1 MDGATIGDRVA
12 GQADRLVGRGAELE
26 LFGRILDGTLDRNVL
41 LVHGPGG
48 IGKTEL
54 LRAAAA
60 AARAA
65 GRATRWIDVR
75 TIDPLPAALAAALRD
90 VPAGTV
96 VFLDGFERIATGAKE
111 LREEVLPRLPGDVVV
126 VIAGRSRPD
135 PGWFCGGWAQ
145 VTFVLELAE
154 LCRETSVELLG
165 AHDVP
170 DGPAREITRWTAGSP
185 LALVLAAGAYLRHGR
200 VAPEPGLV
208 TTLVRLTTAV
218 DWDTTHFDA
227 LAACAI
233 ARRTTLELLG
243 ATLEAGSDAEA
254 AFGWLTG
261 LPFVDRVGDTVTLH
275 DAVREPMRDS
285 LLGVRPARERE
296 LRRRV
301 ADHLYRRSLLGDRS
315 IVTDLAHLL
324 RSPVLRWAYCWDGS
338 SRYHADRI
346 RPGDAAVLGAALAG
360 RGYARW
366 WSASEPYHRL
376 APRNVVV
383 ARDGAGAPVG
393 YAIWL
398 TPGSAP
404 PSVLAGDPFGRGCL
418 RFAER
423 TCGSEDVVVWRDSVD
438 LTAPAQEAGVPP
450 TGSALAMLNIAV
462 ALRADV
468 PNPRHAIVPLFQ
480 HNLRLHEF
488 CLAAGGTVVPELDT
502 VVDGRPVCAYWI
514 DYGPGGLHAHQRDLV
529 YRELGRSPEL
539 SPVAVSIDDVRTA
552 LESFPVATELARHP
566 LAVGVGVDARAE
578 SVRATLRAG
587 VAAAFGSG
595 PREQQ
600 LRTILCQRYL
610 TPGAT
615 SAATARALAMSK
627 ATYFRRLT
635 EAVRR
640 LTEHLAETR

>member
-1 MDGATIGDRVA
+1 MDGVTIGDRVA
-12 GQADRLVGRGAELE
+12 GQADRFVGRSRELE
-26 LFGRILDGTLDRNVL
+26 LFGRVLAGTLDRNVL

-54 LRAAAA
+54 LRASAA
-60 AARAA
+60 AARTA
-65 GRATRWIDVR
+65 GRATRWIDAR

-90 VPAGTV
+90 VAAGTV
-96 VFLDGFERIATGAKE
+96 VFLDGFERIAAGAKE

-135 PGWFCGGWAQ
+135 AGWFCDGWAQ
-145 VTFVLELAE
+145 VTFVWELAE
-154 LCRETSVELLG
+154 LNEDTAVELLAG
-165 AHDVP
+165 HGVP

-185 LALVLAAGAYLRHGR
+185 LALVLAAGAYHRHGR

-218 DWDTTHFDA
+218 EWDTTHFDA
-227 LAACAI
+227 LAACAL
-233 ARRTTLELLG
+233 ARRTTLELLA
-243 ATLEAGSDAEA
+243 ATLEDGSDAEG

-285 LLGVRPARERE
+285 LLSARPARERE

-301 ADHLYRRSLLGDRS
+301 ADHLYQRSLLGDRS

-324 RSPVLRWAYCWDGS
+324 RSPELRWAYCWDGS

-346 RPGDAAVLGAALAG
+346 RPGDPAVLGAALAA
-360 RGYARW
+360 RGYGEW

-383 ARDGAGAPVG
+383 ARNGSGAPVG
-393 YAIWL
+393 YAVWL

-404 PSVLAGDPFGRGCL
+404 STVLAGDPFGRGCL

-423 TCGSEDVVVWRDSVD
+423 ACGSEDVVVWRDSVD
-438 LTAPAQEAGVPP
+438 LTGGAPAA
-450 TGSALAMLNIAV
+450 GSALAMLNIAV

-480 HNLRLHEF
+480 HHQRLHEF

-514 DYGPGGLHAHQRDLV
+514 DYGPGGLHAHQRDLL
-529 YRELGRSPEL
+529 YRELGRPSADPSAL
-539 SPVAVSIDDVRTA
+539 GVDDVRAA
-552 LESFPVATELARHP
+552 LESFGVATELARHP

-578 SVRATLRAG
+578 SVRAALRAG
-587 VAAAFGSG
+587 VTGAFGTG

-600 LRTILCQRYL
+600 LSTILSQRYL
-610 TPGAT
+610 EPGAT
-615 SAATARALAMSK
+615 SAATARSLAMSK

-640 LTEHLAETR
+640 LTEHLAATR

>member
-1 MDGATIGDRVA
+1 MDGVTIGDRVA
-12 GQADRLVGRGAELE
+12 AQADRLVGRSRELA
-26 LFGRILDGTLDRNVL
+26 LFGRVLAGTLDRNVL

-54 LRAAAA
+54 LRASAA

-65 GRATRWIDVR
+65 GRAVRWIDAR
-75 TIDPLPAALAAALRD
+75 TIDPLPAALAAALHD
-90 VPAGTV
+90 VTAGTV
-96 VFLDGFERIATGAKE
+96 VFLDGFERIAAGAKE
-111 LREEVLPRLPGDVVV
+111 LREEVLPRLHADVVV
-126 VIAGRSRPD
+126 VIAGRSSPD

-145 VTFVLELAE
+145 VTFVVELAE
-154 LCRETSVELLG
+154 LSEDTSVELLA
-165 AHDVP
+165 AHGVP

-185 LALVLAAGAYLRHGR
+185 LALVLAASAYHRHGR

-218 DWDTTHFDA
+218 EWDTTHFDA

-233 ARRTTLELLG
+233 ARRTTLELLV
-243 ATLEAGSDAEA
+243 ATLEAGSDAES

-285 LLGVRPARERE
+285 LLGARPARERE

-301 ADHLYRRSLLGDRS
+301 ADHLYQRSLLGDRS
-315 IVTDLAHLL
+315 IITDLAHLL

-346 RPGDAAVLGAALAG
+346 RPGDPAVLGAALAE
-360 RGYARW
+360 RGYGEW

-376 APRNVVV
+376 APRHVVV
-383 ARDGAGAPVG
+383 ARNGTGAPVG

-398 TPGSAP
+398 TPGAAP
-404 PSVLAGDPFGRGCL
+404 SSVLADDPFGRRCL

-423 TCGSEDVVVWRDSVD
+423 ACGSEDVVVWRDSVD
-438 LTAPAQEAGVPP
+438 LTGGSPAMA
-450 TGSALAMLNIAV
+450 GSALAMLNIAV

-480 HNLRLHEF
+480 HNQRLHEF
-488 CLAAGGTVVPELDT
+488 CLAAGGKVVPELDT

-529 YRELGRSPEL
+529 YRELGRAP
-539 SPVAVSIDDVRTA
+539 AVSSALSVDDVRAA
-552 LESFPVATELARHP
+552 LESFTVSTELARHP
-566 LAVGVGVDARAE
+566 LAVGDGVDARAE
-578 SVRATLRAG
+578 SVRAALRTG
-587 VAAAFGSG
+587 VAAAFGTG

-600 LRTILCQRYL
+600 LRTILSQRYL
-610 TPGAT
+610 EPGAT
-615 SAATARALAMSK
+615 STATARSLAMSK
-627 ATYFRRLT
+627 ATYFRRLA

-640 LTEHLAETR
+640 LTEHLAATR

>member
-12 GQADRLVGRGAELE
+12 GQANRLVGRGRELE
-26 LFGRILDGTLDRNVL
+26 LFRRVLAGTLDRNVL

-54 LRAAAA
+54 LRASAA

-65 GRATRWIDVR
+65 GRATRWIDAR
-75 TIDPLPAALAAALRD
+75 TIDPLPAALAAALDD
-90 VPAGTV
+90 VTAGTV
-96 VFLDGFERIATGAKE
+96 VFLDGFERIAAGAKE
-111 LREEVLPRLPGDVVV
+111 LREDVLPRLHGDVVV

-135 PGWFCGGWAQ
+135 PGWFSGGWAQ
-145 VTFVLELAE
+145 VTLVMELTELSEDTSAELLAE
-154 LCRETSVELLG
+154 HG
-165 AHDVP
+165 VP

-185 LALVLAAGAYLRHGR
+185 LALVLAAGAYHRHGR

-208 TTLVRLTTAV
+208 KTLVRLTTAV
-218 DWDTTHFDA
+218 EWDTTHFDA
-227 LAACAI
+227 LATCAI
-233 ARRTTLELLG
+233 ARRTTLELLV
-243 ATLEAGSDAEA
+243 ATLEAGSDAEGS
-254 AFGWLTG
+254 FGWLTG
-261 LPFVDRVGDTVTLH
+261 LPFVDQVGDTVTLH

-285 LLGVRPARERE
+285 LLGARPARERE

-301 ADHLYRRSLLGDRS
+301 ADHLYQQSVLGDRS
-315 IVTDLAHLL
+315 IITDLAHLL

-346 RPGDAAVLGAALAG
+346 RPGDADLLGTALSG
-360 RGYARW
+360 RGYGEW

-376 APRNVVV
+376 APRHVVV

-398 TPGSAP
+398 TPGAAP
-404 PSVLAGDPFGRGCL
+404 SSVLAGDPFGRGCL

-423 TCGSEDVVVWRDSVD
+423 ACGSEDVVVWRDSVD
-438 LTAPAQEAGVPP
+438 LTGGAPTA
-450 TGSALAMLNIAV
+450 GSALAMLNIAV

-480 HNLRLHEF
+480 HNQRLHEF

-529 YRELGRSPEL
+529 YRELGKSP
-539 SPVAVSIDDVRTA
+539 AVPSALDVDDVRAA
-552 LESFPVATELARHP
+552 LESFTVATELARNP
-566 LAVGVGVDARAE
+566 LAVGAGVDVRAE

-587 VAAAFGSG
+587 VAAAFGTG

-600 LRTILCQRYL
+600 LRTILSQRYL
-610 TPGAT
+610 EPGAT
-615 SAATARALAMSK
+615 SAATARSLAMSK

-640 LTEHLAETR
+640 LTEHLAATS

>member
-1 MDGATIGDRVA
+1 
-12 GQADRLVGRGAELE
+12 
-26 LFGRILDGTLDRNVL
+26 
-41 LVHGPGG
+41 
-48 IGKTEL
+48 
-54 LRAAAA
+54 
-60 AARAA
+60 
-65 GRATRWIDVR
+65 
-75 TIDPLPAALAAALRD
+75 
-90 VPAGTV
+90 
-96 VFLDGFERIATGAKE
+96 
-111 LREEVLPRLPGDVVV
+111 VV

-135 PGWFCGGWAQ
+135 PGWFSGGWEQ
-145 VTFVLELAE
+145 VTFVLELTE
-154 LCRETSVELLG
+154 LSDDTSVELLG
-165 AHDVP
+165 EHGVP
-170 DGPAREITRWTAGSP
+170 VGPAREITRWTAGSP
-185 LALVLAAGAYLRHGR
+185 LALVLAAGAFHRHGR

-218 DWDTTHFDA
+218 EWDTTHFDA
-227 LAACAI
+227 LAVCAI
-233 ARRTTLELLG
+233 ARRTTLELLV
-243 ATLEAGSDAEA
+243 AALEAGSDAEA
-254 AFGWLTG
+254 AFRWLSR

-285 LLGVRPARERE
+285 LLGARPARERE

-301 ADHLYRRSLLGDRS
+301 ADHLYRRSVLGDRS

-324 RSPVLRWAYCWDGS
+324 RSPVLRWEYCWDGS

-346 RPGDAAVLGAALAG
+346 RPGDTAVLGAALAG
-360 RGYARW
+360 RGYGEW
-366 WSASEPYHRL
+366 WAASEPYHRR

-383 ARDGAGAPVG
+383 ARDGAGTPVG

-404 PSVLAGDPFGRGCL
+404 RPVLADDPFGSRCL

-423 TCGSEDVVVWRDSVD
+423 ACGSDDVVVWRDSVD
-438 LTAPAQEAGVPP
+438 LTAGDAGAPP
-450 TGSALAMLNIAV
+450 PMGSALAMLNIAV

-480 HNLRLHEF
+480 HNQRLHEF
-488 CLAAGGTVVPELDT
+488 CLAAGGTVAPELDS

-529 YRELGRSPEL
+529 YRELGRSPVA
-539 SPVAVSIDDVRTA
+539 SPALGVDDVRMA
-552 LESFPVATELARHP
+552 LESFAVATELARHP
-566 LAVGVGVDARAE
+566 LAVGAGVDARAE
-578 SVRATLRAG
+578 SVRAVLRAG
-587 VAAAFGSG
+587 VTAAFGSG

-610 TPGAT
+610 APGAT
-615 SAATARALAMSK
+615 SAATARSLAMSK

-640 LTEHLAETR
+640 LTEHLAATR